1 METLE
6 SFLLWCLI
14 LNTLIYMVT
23 ALAVMLL
30 GDFVYKVN
38 MKIFSLDQNS
48 VAQAIQN
55 YLAHYKL
62 MITFFNF
69 VPWLALIIINP

>member
-1 METLE
+1 MDSLE

-14 LNTLIYMVT
+14 LNSAIYMIT
-23 ALAVMLL
+23 AFAVMFL

-38 MKIFSLDQNS
+38 MKIFSLDQQS
-48 VAQAIQN
+48 VAQAVQS

-69 VPWLALIIINP
+69 VPWLALLIINP